1 MAEFNCAV
9 SEGESGAAVLDQS
22 ADHPANQLPVSSG
35 IHLTAGHSV
44 PAVVFQSSTT
54 TKIVKQNN
62 ENWKEAKTTLHNL
75 NKFWSIDSTS
85 FTKCNTTFAQKHIHS

>member
-35 IHLTAGHSV
+35 THLPAGQCASCRLPVIH
-44 PAVVFQSSTT
+44 
-54 TKIVKQNN
+54 NN
-62 ENWKEAKTTLHNL
+62 KNSQTE
-75 NKFWSIDSTS
+75 
-85 FTKCNTTFAQKHIHS
+85 Q

>member
-1 MAEFNCAV
+1 MADFNCAV
-9 SEGESGAAVLDQS
+9 SEGESGAAVVDQS

-54 TKIVKQNN
+54 TIVKTEQCRLRNN
-62 ENWKEAKTTLHNL
+62 DNDDGEKMRGGLRHP
-75 NKFWSIDSTS
+75 
-85 FTKCNTTFAQKHIHS
+85 C